1 MRNDWLFSV
10 ATSINW
16 HPSHLNTNVFV
27 GVFRN
32 RFERI
37 SVNYWLDTLGEM
49 SNFCLR
55 LFTIHSLPLPLS
67 MVLDARRILMR
78 TEALIRVR
86 ASSKAHLMMTTNTTN
101 ERTNERASER
111 PSINK
116 MKQQRGHSLHL
127 FNTGNKTKFNL
138 KDLFTIYLSCYNHKQ
153 MKMFKCYRF
162 PQIESFDSI
171 NVLHFRSASA
181 IIEHITCSN

>member
-1 MRNDWLFSV
+1 MCFVTVLSGFLWIIDLTHLASCLISACVYLPSTRSLF
-10 ATSINW
+10 
-16 HPSHLNTNVFV
+16 PSLW
-27 GVFRN
+27 
-32 RFERI
+32 
-37 SVNYWLDTLGEM
+37 YWMLGE
-49 SNFCLR
+49 SWWEQKHLY
-55 LFTIHSLPLPLS
+55 
-67 MVLDARRILMR
+67 AWERRAKHTWWWQR
-78 TEALIRVR
+78 TRR
-86 ASSKAHLMMTTNTTN
+86 TN
-101 ERTNERASER
+101 ERTSER

-171 NVLHFRSASA
+171 NVLHFRSASV